1 VASSIGSTI
10 EGSSFSGLL
19 TRVEIGHIRI
29 KSEGNG
35 RIKSRIRLLAEP
47 AGIISRR
54 ENDRHSV
61 MDIGYQPIS
70 IGGDDRKRA
79 DPLART
85 RLLPVLPNF
94 EPDPGTVMPQLSADS
109 AIG

>member
-1 VASSIGSTI
+1 MASSIGSTI

-19 TRVEIGHIRI
+19 TPVEIGHIRI

-35 RIKSRIRLLAEP
+35 RIKSRRIRLLAEP

-61 MDIGYQPIS
+61 MDIGYQLIS
-70 IGGDDRKRA
+70 IGGDGSNVRIHSPELGCFQFSQTPA
-79 DPLART
+79 IPNA
-85 RLLPVLPNF
+85 VLSF
-94 EPDPGTVMPQLSADS
+94 MAM
-109 AIG
+109 A